1 MAVVAFWEN
10 SEKETGQTI
19 STIAIATMMAIE
31 HNFKILTMT
40 TGFKDTTLDES
51 FWQPKK
57 SSTFWQ
63 RELGARGGIQ
73 SMESGIEGLSR
84 IIQSNRG
91 RTGLI
96 QDYARVVFKDRLDVL
111 LSPRTKNYQEYMEI
125 SRAYPAILDIANM
138 DYNITFVDID
148 KRMPADCQKEI
159 LNKADVIVMTITQG
173 LTNIERLAEIKQKN
187 RLFQKGNVLI
197 LIGKY
202 DRYSKYNLKNIAR
215 YMKEVDPISAISYNT
230 LFYESTTEGK
240 VADYFLRYRG
250 VIDKNDRNALF
261 MEETKKTCENIL
273 AKIKEVQEK
282 S

>member
-19 STIAIATMMAIE
+19 STVAISTMMAIE
-31 HNFKILTMT
+31 HNFKILVMT
-40 TGFKDTTLDES
+40 TGFKDTTMAES

-57 SSTFWQ
+57 SSAFLR
-63 RELGARGGIQ
+63 RELGVRGGIQ

-91 RTGLI
+91 RAGLI

-111 LSPRTKNYQEYMEI
+111 LPPRTKNYQEYLEV
-125 SRAYPAILDIANM
+125 SRSYPAILDIANM
-138 DYNITFVDID
+138 DYNITLIDID

-159 LNKADVIVMTITQG
+159 LSKADVIVMTITQG
-173 LTNIERLAEIKQKN
+173 LTNIERIMEIKQKN
-187 RLFQKGNVLI
+187 QLFQKGNVLV

-215 YMKEVDPISAISYNT
+215 YMKETDPISAISYNT

-273 AKIKEVQEK
+273 AKIQEVQEK